1 MDRDDAN
8 WKLIQEYVFK
18 SLSGEIPY
26 IPKTMRFKIY
36 TGIILICLTTACSH
50 KEGQIVSRIYIDS
63 LIANYREP
71 AFARSNDSSMQ
82 FWRNRID
89 PELPGLVSETKYA
102 GTLSLR
108 FHLFGDIQDIKK
120 ADSII
125 RRLDT
130 HFNHKEA
137 QADLTLVSY
146 SILQHRFKEA
156 DIWLEKA
163 RQNGLK
169 KYDQLSSSFDV
180 DFELGRNFQAA
191 GELKELKSSGDYG
204 YFFRRSKMDHLNGLL
219 DSSIHAMLRA
229 ANQEENSPYLY
240 QVALSNAADLY
251 IHAGDLKQAAELYQ
265 KCLAINSAD
274 FHSLTGLGWIALV
287 HDKNDSLA
295 EKIFAFVKT
304 KNRLPDPL
312 FKLTQMAQTREDS
325 TEEKRWARLF
335 ESEASE
341 PVYGN
346 MYNKYMIELYTGIL
360 GNPARAEQISLH
372 ELENRATAQTYAWY
386 AWSLFS
392 NNKKKEALEQFE
404 KNVSGR
410 PLEGLEL
417 YWMGKL
423 MQGMNKGYNAQAF
436 FKAAYINKYD
446 LSPAILRDLKKQ
458 MD

>member
-1 MDRDDAN
+1 M
-8 WKLIQEYVFK
+8 
-18 SLSGEIPY
+18 
-26 IPKTMRFKIY
+26 M
-36 TGIILICLTTACSH
+36 ACNH
-50 KEGQIVSRIYIDS
+50 ENGQIVSQTYIDS
-63 LIANYREP
+63 VMNHYHEP
-71 AFARSNDSSMQ
+71 TFARSNDSSMQ

-89 PELPGLVSETKYA
+89 PRLPGLVNETKYA

-125 RRLDT
+125 RKLDSN
-130 HFNHKEA
+130 FNHKEA

-156 DIWLEKA
+156 DDWLEKA
-163 RQNGLK
+163 KHSGLK

-180 DFELGRNFQAA
+180 DFELGRDFQAA
-191 GELKELKSSGDYG
+191 NELKELKSSRDYG

-219 DSSIHAMLRA
+219 DSSIYAMMQA
-229 ANQEENSPYLY
+229 AKQEENSPYLS

-251 IHAGDLKQAAELYQ
+251 IHAGDLKQAAGLYQ
-265 KCLAINSAD
+265 KCLAINGAD
-274 FHSLTGLGWIALV
+274 FHSLMGLGWIALV

-295 EKIFAFVKT
+295 ERIFAFVRT
-304 KNRLPDPL
+304 KNKLPDPV
-312 FKLTQMAQTREDS
+312 FKLAQTAQMNGDS
-325 TEEKRWARLF
+325 LQESRWARVF
-335 ESEASE
+335 ESEATQ

-360 GNPARAEQISLH
+360 KDPSRAEQISKG
-372 ELENRATAQTYAWY
+372 ELDNRATAQTYAWY

-392 NNKKKEALEQFE
+392 NNKKQEAFEQFE

-423 MQGMNKGYNAQAF
+423 MQGLNKGYNAQAF
-436 FKAAYINKYD
+436 YKAAYMNKYD
-446 LSPAILRDLKKQ
+446 LSPSILRDLEKQ
-458 MD
+458 LE

>member
-1 MDRDDAN
+1 
-8 WKLIQEYVFK
+8 
-18 SLSGEIPY
+18 
-26 IPKTMRFKIY
+26 MRFKFFS
-36 TGIILICLTTACSH
+36 GFSFVCLIMACNH
-50 KEGQIVSRIYIDS
+50 QGGQIVSRIYIDS
-63 LIANYREP
+63 LISNYREP
-71 AFARSNDSSMQ
+71 VFARLNDSSMQ
-82 FWRNRID
+82 FWKNRID
-89 PELPGLVSETKYA
+89 PELPGLVSETRYA

-120 ADSII
+120 ADSVV
-125 RRLDT
+125 RRLDA

-137 QADLTLVSY
+137 QADLTLVNY

-156 DIWLEKA
+156 DVWLEKA
-163 RQNGLK
+163 KQNGLK

-191 GELKELKSSGDYG
+191 NELKDLKSSGDYG

-219 DSSIHAMLRA
+219 DSSIHAMLQA
-229 ANQEENSPYLY
+229 AKQEENSPYLF

-295 EKIFAFVKT
+295 KKIFAFIRT
-304 KNRLPDPL
+304 KNKLPDPL
-312 FKLTQMAQTREDS
+312 FKLTQTAQINGDS
-325 TEEKRWARLF
+325 SEQKKWAHAF
-335 ESEASE
+335 ESEATE
-341 PVYGN
+341 PVYGD

-360 GNPARAEQISLH
+360 NDPARAEQISLH

-392 NNKKKEALEQFE
+392 NNKKAEAYEQF
-404 KNVSGR
+404 KQNVSGR

-417 YWMGKL
+417 YWMGKM

-436 FKAAYINKYD
+436 FKAAYMNKFD
-446 LSPAILRDLKKQ
+446 LSPAILQDLEKQ
-458 MD
+458 QD